1 MAEYQYWKPPDKK
14 TEQEFEE
21 WWLSIKRRKNN
32 MINKEDYIPNRK
44 VMETLEELYITRFF
58 DEVIGLTD
66 PQVNYIQRE
75 KDGVGKTRNEM
86 LFVAENKSLWAGM
99 LDKDS
104 KHKHAPIYQT
114 YVSLFDFPKGF

>member
-1 MAEYQYWKPPDKK
+1 MAKYQYWKPPNKK

-21 WWLSIKRRKNN
+21 WWSSIKRRKNN

-75 KDGVGKTRNEM
+75 KDGVGKTKNEM
-86 LFVAENKSLWAGM
+86 LFAAENKSLWAGM

-114 YVSLFDFPKGF
+114 YVSLFGLPKGF